1 MSRGRRVQERSTLH
15 RLSRPAFHVRSLETA
30 QCGFAYCALSSELGF
45 PGQWMALTTSS
56 TVARTANSLIG
67 FEPMATVSA

>member
-1 MSRGRRVQERSTLH
+1 
-15 RLSRPAFHVRSLETA
+15 VRSLETA